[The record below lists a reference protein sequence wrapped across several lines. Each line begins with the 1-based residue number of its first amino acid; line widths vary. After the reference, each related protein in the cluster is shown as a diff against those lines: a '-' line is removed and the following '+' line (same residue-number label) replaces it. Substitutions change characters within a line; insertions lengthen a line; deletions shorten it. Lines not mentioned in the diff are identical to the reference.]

1 MDKLF
6 ERLNQIESKI
16 PQVKNKTARKD
27 LLKMVK
33 TVDAAISAADKES
46 VECRRLHRETL
57 PPASVGRVTAQS
69 FRVRRR
75 SRPPLHPESLKGA
88 QARRRLSG

>member
-1 MDKLF
+1 MDELF

-16 PQVKNKTARKD
+16 PKVKNKTARKD

-57 PPASVGRVTAQS
+57 RYKELVKQVEELISNLEKHLTFAVLMG
-69 FRVRRR
+69 
-75 SRPPLHPESLKGA
+75 G
-88 QARRRLSG
+88 